1 MVYFVNFFVLV
12 IVSVV
17 EPQARHHIIFPRSLV
32 SWLASRSVQ
41 YRTKNSSS
49 CWRMRLTK
57 VWRVWWRFKSVQM
70 TSFSYTTGSYNQ
82 SQNQFMSQKFVKTT
96 GNFSKQMDASE
107 KCARSYVMV
116 LSNWDWET
124 HCQVFLFSPSHGN
137 DMGNFLGDPGTRK
150 TIFMIRRPGRS
161 QDFSKGGGGGGH
173 TVSNR
178 EYSPDFHVHLYAVF
192 YVMWQKKKGLP

>member
-1 MVYFVNFFVLV
+1 
-12 IVSVV
+12 
-17 EPQARHHIIFPRSLV
+17 
-32 SWLASRSVQ
+32 
-41 YRTKNSSS
+41 
-49 CWRMRLTK
+49 
-57 VWRVWWRFKSVQM
+57 
-70 TSFSYTTGSYNQ
+70 
-82 SQNQFMSQKFVKTT
+82 MSQKFVKTT

-124 HCQVFLFSPSHGN
+124 RCQVFLFSPSHGN

-150 TIFMIRRPGRS
+150 TIFMIRWPGRS
-161 QDFSKGGGGGGH
+161 QDFSNGGGGGGR

-192 YVMWQKKKGLP
+192 YVMWQKKKAYHRAIIGGPGPPPPSPLPLATPLKTRPFQFIVFFCCTHSIRGLGECNLIDVKQLIPLFQGLW